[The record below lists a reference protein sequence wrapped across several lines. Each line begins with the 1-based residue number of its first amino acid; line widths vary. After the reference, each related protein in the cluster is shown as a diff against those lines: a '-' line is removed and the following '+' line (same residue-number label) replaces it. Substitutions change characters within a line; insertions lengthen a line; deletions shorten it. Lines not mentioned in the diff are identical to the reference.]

1 METSW
6 FCRSIVLSVF
16 FQSIRLSDSLLLIY
30 LPQTVRRIVVFGTG
44 KLVVD
49 ISDRS
54 KPSKIFFCFWFLF
67 FVFYFFVWV
76 DWAGVCL
83 VLVLV
88 LVLVLALA
96 LDLLYTISSA
106 TKRIRFF

>member
-54 KPSKIFFCFWFLF
+54 KPSKKNFLF
-67 FVFYFFVWV
+67 FVFCFFFGCVWV

-88 LVLVLALA
+88 LALALA